1 MESLL
6 GMFYNQIRGSQE
18 DIASKGLCYILEKSD
33 NAKKAINTLIQNE
46 ININLQVTQFV
57 AQNVGK
63 DLERPDICGYD
74 VNNKEKLIIEAKFWA
89 SLTANQ
95 PNKYLERLSHGN
107 SVLMFVCPDLRKI
120 SLFEEL
126 QREITKKYVINK
138 VNSDNFIIELNN
150 KVFIIIK
157 SWSNINELIKNT
169 LQQAREEQ
177 LVSDI
182 NQIIGFCNIID
193 KNSFL
198 PITEEDI
205 SPAIPKK
212 ILSYC
217 DLIDKVIDKL
227 GTTIST
233 QGLKATGQRHG
244 YTRYAKAENLGIGLE
259 VNYVSWA
266 ENHDT
271 PFYLYLSE
279 INDNKGW
286 DNSEK
291 IVAIA
296 NKIKTQTTYKY
307 FISYDKVCIPLY
319 PLLNDFENK
328 VIECLTNDI
337 KTIVNFFNE
346 EIKS

>member
-6 GMFYNQIRGSQE
+6 GIFYNQIRGSQE

-33 NAKKAINTLIQNE
+33 NAKKALNQLIQNE
-46 ININLQVTQFV
+46 INIDLQITQFV

-63 DLERPDICGYD
+63 DLERPDICGFD

-95 PNKYLERLSHGN
+95 PNKYLERLHHGN
-107 SVLMFVCPDLRKI
+107 SVLMFVCPEKRKI

-126 QREITKKYVINK
+126 QNKLNSNYVVKTIDASRFLIELENK
-138 VNSDNFIIELNN
+138 TFII
-150 KVFIIIK
+150 VK

-198 PITEEDI
+198 PITEEDL

-217 DLIDKVIDKL
+217 DLIDKVIDNL
-227 GTTIST
+227 NGTILT
-233 QGLKATGQRHG
+233 QGFKATGQRHG
-244 YTRYAKAENLGIGLE
+244 YTRYGKTDKLGIGLE
-259 VNYVSWA
+259 VSYSYWS
-266 ENHDT
+266 ESYDT
-271 PFYLYLSE
+271 PFYLYVSGV
-279 INDNKGW
+279 NDKNW
-286 DNSEK
+286 YSSEK
-291 IVAIA
+291 IISIA
-296 NKIKTQTTYKY
+296 NQMKTQTLYKY
-307 FISYDKVCIPLY
+307 FISYSKVCIPLY
-319 PLLNDFENK
+319 PLLNHFEYD
-328 VIECLTNDI
+328 VIDNLTNDI
-337 KTIVNFFNE
+337 KTIIDYFNE
-346 EIKS
+346 RLTD